1 MSENLPATVN
11 IDHAA
16 VLRAVNLNAS
26 DPKAQSLLLICDRY
40 GLDPLLKHVVLIQ
53 GSIYVTRDGLLA
65 VAHRSGQLD
74 GIVVDE
80 QGSDQTHHVAT
91 VSVYRKDM
99 RHPFKYVGR
108 YPKSGGNK
116 AYGPEMAVK
125 CAEVMALRRAFNVSL
140 CAREEMWDK
149 EADHVPHVPETGE
162 VIEAVVESISRGLP
176 APAKVPVA
184 AQGVPFEKW
193 QASACAKLNVNA
205 YHLCGHIFKVGV
217 EKGRFPAKPD
227 GIPDRERRV
236 RDTYDDS
243 EGRLWLREVCTDWM
257 AQRQAEASKPAPDAD
272 PAADP
277 DMPDYDD
284 IAELSTNA

>member
-1 MSENLPATVN
+1 MSDNLPATVN

-16 VLRAVNLNAS
+16 VLRAVNLNAA
-26 DPKAQSLLLICDRY
+26 DPKAQALLLICDRY

-53 GSIYVTRDGLLA
+53 GGIYVTRDGLLA

-116 AYGPEMAVK
+116 QYGPEMAVK

-140 CAREEMWDK
+140 CAREEVWDK
-149 EADHVPHVPETGE
+149 DADHTPHVAETGE
-162 VIEAVVESISRGLP
+162 VIEVAEAQPRALP
-176 APAKVPVA
+176 EPPAQPDAYQVWVK
-184 AQGVPFEKW
+184 E
-193 QASACAKLNVNA
+193 QASYIVCDGIKLPGHKLHAMLGQEFCPDCDDAGKSAKLRELFA
-205 YHLCGHIFKVGV
+205 TAD
-217 EKGRFPAKPD
+217 GR
-227 GIPDRERRV
+227 I
-236 RDTYDDS
+236 
-243 EGRLWLREVCTDWM
+243 RLRTAVSKI
-257 AQRQAEASKPAPDAD
+257 AQVFRTPPVAPDAD
-272 PAADP
+272 PTADP
-277 DMPDYDD
+277 DV
-284 IAELSTNA
+284 E

>member
-26 DPKAQSLLLICDRY
+26 DPKAQALLLICDRY

-140 CAREEMWDK
+140 CAREELWDK
-149 EADHVPHVPETGE
+149 EADHVPHVAETGE

-176 APAKVPVA
+176 APEP
-184 AQGVPFEKW
+184 
-193 QASACAKLNVNA
+193 
-205 YHLCGHIFKVGV
+205 
-217 EKGRFPAKPD
+217 R
-227 GIPDRERRV
+227 
-236 RDTYDDS
+236 
-243 EGRLWLREVCTDWM
+243 
-257 AQRQAEASKPAPDAD
+257 PAPDQSDPYTKWIHEQAEVMGMAPQRLHSHLAKHFCPDCDPPTKAAKVREMFTTAEGRIHLRTEAAKYAQANRQPATVAAD
-272 PAADP
+272 ADADADP
-277 DMPDYDD
+277 DMPDV
-284 IAELSTNA
+284 E